1 MEVITAIVAWA
12 ISSTC
17 RNIPAGR
24 WLAPLCPMGA
34 NETELASRLSLGAHV
49 YSPES
54 DGFTLATSRWSVFDA
69 PGVGIVVVPGVEADV
84 SETVKYANE
93 KGIPFLAVTGGHGAI
108 TSTGRMQNGIEI
120 WMDQLTG
127 VEITQDG
134 ASARI
139 KGGTLSKAVID
150 SLWAAG
156 KQTVTGGCEC
166 TSLLGPGLGGGHG
179 VLQGRHGLIS
189 DQFLSMNIVLADG
202 SLHTIDDNCDLWW
215 AMQGAGHN
223 FGIVTD
229 VTMKI
234 YDVQNRDWT
243 YNLFVF
249 TSDKPVTF
257 FYILQEGVTTVDP
270 AYTKPF
276 QDLGPV
282 STTTGSGVY
291 PDIPSWVGWD
301 NAAASC
307 QHTGLAN
314 MRFPVDLESYNVQ
327 AMRKIYD
334 LFESATRETPA
345 LNGSFFLVE
354 GYPLQGVRAAPSGL
368 SAFPFRADNLLVA
381 PVISW
386 VPSGSDIAQKAVDL
400 GKDLRQIL
408 LNGSGR
414 TELHSYVNY
423 AFGDETPKGWYGK
436 TKGEPVNIIFVMGS
450 PLGTLV
456 DALPHNVSGKADLI
470 VETVFFAL
478 GLLSTGLR
486 LWSRKLQRT
495 EIQAN
500 DILIITAVLTY
511 TVDLMWLT
519 LVALIKMSILH
530 FYITVFRETMF
541 IRAARGTMCFVIAF
555 WIAAFFSDAF
565 FCIPPKKSWL
575 PEIPGHCGDDT
586 ILYIV
591 LASVD
596 LIIDVTVI
604 ALPMP
609 ILWGLQLP
617 TPKKIGLTFV
627 FGLGLVI
634 ILITSVRFKFFSE
647 LDPDDFT
654 FTFSNIALLSS
665 LVPLLGITNA
675 NLPVMVPAFRKIFN
689 SSVLSS
695 VLRKSEHPS
704 SANDYNQFER
714 LGEPEVPFVNISAS
728 RMAPDTSHSGGIGY
742 T

>member
-17 RNIPAGR
+17 LNIPADQ

-34 NETELASRLSLGAHV
+34 NETELASRLSSGAHV

-108 TSTGRMQNGIEI
+108 TSTGHRQNGIEI
-120 WMDQLTG
+120 WMNQLTG
-127 VEITQDG
+127 VEIAQDG

-234 YDVQNRDWT
+234 YDVRNRDWA

-249 TSDKPVTF
+249 TSDKVEALYGNVNQYLLRNGSPPVDITNYGF
-257 FYILQEGVTTVDP
+257 FLN
-270 AYTKPF
+270 
-276 QDLGPV
+276 
-282 STTTGSGVY
+282 S
-291 PDIPSWVGWD
+291 PDIDSK
-301 NAAASC
+301 A
-307 QHTGLAN
+307 
-314 MRFPVDLESYNVQ
+314 VDLESYNVQ
-327 AMRKIYD
+327 AMRKMYD

-423 AFGDETPKGWYGK
+423 ALGDETPKGWYGK

-470 VETVFFAL
+470 AETVFFAL

-500 DILIITAVLTY
+500 DILIITVVLTY

-555 WIAAFFSDAF
+555 WIAASFSDAF

-575 PEIPGHCGDDT
+575 PEIPGHCGDDS
-586 ILYIV
+586 IMYIV

-714 LGEPEVPFVNISAS
+714 LGEPEVPLVNISAS